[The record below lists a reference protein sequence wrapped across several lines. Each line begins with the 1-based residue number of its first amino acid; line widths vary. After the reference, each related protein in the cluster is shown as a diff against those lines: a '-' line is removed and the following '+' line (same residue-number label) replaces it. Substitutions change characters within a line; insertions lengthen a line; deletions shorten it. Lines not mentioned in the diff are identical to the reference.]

1 MRRLVLALLAVLP
14 GLALAQGTPPPSV
27 LVTTEM
33 PRQGSLPRTVAA
45 YGVVQA
51 APGSS
56 ETLSLLRAGQ
66 VTQVTAMAGQ
76 RVQKGQPLMV
86 VTADPAALAT
96 YRQAA
101 AALTL
106 ARGERARTAQMLAQ
120 QLATRDQLAVADKAV
135 ADAQSTLDVLAR
147 GGGDSAVQTLAA
159 PFDGVVAA
167 LLVAP
172 GARIAAR
179 APLVTLDRSSRLVAA
194 VGIEPGQRGL
204 VAPGQPAQV
213 EPLDGGGAR
222 RGSVLSVGAMLDPM
236 SRLVPVLV
244 DPTPEAAGADATGA
258 NAAAAKDGGGAGLLP
273 GGPVR
278 VVVEVGA
285 FRGWLL
291 PRGAVGTD
299 AKGAYVFQ
307 VAGTKAA
314 RVDVQVVGAV
324 GDTTAADG
332 PLDPK
337 RPVVVTGNA
346 QLQDG
351 ATVREDKAAPPGG
364 VAAR

>member
-1 MRRLVLALLAVLP
+1 MRRIIPVLMAVLP
-14 GLALAQGTPPPSV
+14 GMALAQGTPPPSV
-27 LVTTEM
+27 LVTTET
-33 PRQGSLPRTVAA
+33 PRQGALPRTLTA

-66 VTQVTAMAGQ
+66 ITQVMAAVGQ
-76 RVQKGQPLMV
+76 RVQQGQPLLV

-96 YRQAA
+96 YRQAV
-101 AALTL
+101 AALAL
-106 ARGERARTAQMLAQ
+106 ARGERARLAQMLAQ

-135 ADAQSTLDVLAR
+135 TDAQGNLDLLAR
-147 GGGDSAVQTLAA
+147 GGGGSAAQTLAA
-159 PFDGVVAA
+159 PFDGVVSA

-172 GARIAAR
+172 GARIAPQ
-179 APLVTLDRSSRLVAA
+179 APLVTVDRSSRLVAV

-204 VAPGQPAQV
+204 VAQGQPAQV
-213 EPLDGGGAR
+213 EPLDGGGPKQ
-222 RGSVLSVGAMLDPM
+222 GSVLSVGAMLDPV

-244 DPTPEAAGADATGA
+244 DAAPDAAGA
-258 NAAAAKDGGGAGLLP
+258 NASAPAAKGGAGAAALLP

-278 VVVEVGA
+278 VVVQVGE

-291 PRGAVGTD
+291 PRGAVATD

-307 VAGTKAA
+307 VAGGKAA
-314 RVDVQVVGAV
+314 RVDVQVTSAV
-324 GDTTAADG
+324 GDTTVAAG

-351 ATVREDKAAPPGG
+351 AAVREDQAAPSGG

>member
-1 MRRLVLALLAVLP
+1 MRRIIPVLMAVLP
-14 GLALAQGTPPPSV
+14 GMALAQGTPPPSV

-33 PRQGSLPRTVAA
+33 PRQGTLPRTLTA

-66 VTQVTAMAGQ
+66 VTRVMAAVGQ
-76 RVQKGQPLMV
+76 RVQQGQPLLV

-96 YRQAA
+96 YRQAV

-106 ARGERARTAQMLAQ
+106 ARGERARLAQMLAQ

-135 ADAQSTLDVLAR
+135 TDAQGNLDLLTR
-147 GGGDSAVQTLAA
+147 GGGGSAAQTLAA
-159 PFDGVVAA
+159 PFDGVVSA

-172 GARIAAR
+172 GARIAPQ
-179 APLVTLDRSSRLVAA
+179 APLVTVDRSSRLVAA

-204 VAPGQPAQV
+204 VAQGQPAQV
-213 EPLDGGGAR
+213 EPLDGGGAKQ
-222 RGSVLSVGAMLDPM
+222 GSVLSVGAMLDPV

-244 DPTPEAAGADATGA
+244 DAMPNGAGA
-258 NAAAAKDGGGAGLLP
+258 NAAAPSTDVAGVAAAALLP

-278 VVVEVGA
+278 VVVQVGE

-291 PRGAVGTD
+291 PRGAVATG

-307 VAGTKAA
+307 VAGGKAA
-314 RVDVQVVGAV
+314 RVDVQVTGTV
-324 GDTTAADG
+324 GDTTVAAG

-351 ATVREDKAAPPGG
+351 AAVREDQAAPSGG

>member
-1 MRRLVLALLAVLP
+1 MRRIIPVLMAVLP
-14 GLALAQGTPPPSV
+14 GMALAQGTPPPSV

-33 PRQGSLPRTVAA
+33 PRQGARPRTLTA

-66 VTQVTAMAGQ
+66 VTQVMAVVGQ
-76 RVQKGQPLMV
+76 RVQQGQLLLV
-86 VTADPAALAT
+86 ITADPAALAT
-96 YRQAA
+96 YRQAV

-106 ARGERARTAQMLAQ
+106 ARGERARLTQMLTQ

-135 ADAQSTLDVLAR
+135 TDTQGNLDLLTR
-147 GGGDSAVQTLAA
+147 GGGGSAAQTLAA
-159 PFDGVVAA
+159 PFDGVVSA

-172 GARIAAR
+172 GARIAPQ
-179 APLVTLDRSSRLVAA
+179 APLVTVDRSSRLVAA

-204 VAPGQPAQV
+204 VAQGQPAQV
-213 EPLDGGGAR
+213 EPLDGGGAKQ
-222 RGSVLSVGAMLDPM
+222 GSVLSVGAMLDPV

-244 DPTPEAAGADATGA
+244 DAMPNGAGA
-258 NAAAAKDGGGAGLLP
+258 NAAAPTTDVAGTAAAALLP

-278 VVVEVGA
+278 VVVQVGE

-291 PRGAVGTD
+291 PRGAVATD

-307 VAGTKAA
+307 VAGGKAA
-314 RVDVQVVGAV
+314 RVDVQVTSAV
-324 GDTTAADG
+324 GDTTVAAG

-351 ATVREDKAAPPGG
+351 ASVREDQAASSGG